1 MVYTEI
7 CNAVWMYLWV
17 GALLLAVILQC
28 LVFMKKAWKH
38 ALELGLRP
46 EQIKKGLTTGIT
58 ISIMPT
64 LPVLLV
70 LLSLMPLLGVPLPW
84 LRLSIIGSAYYETY
98 AATTALE
105 CVGETMKLNE
115 NGLNDPTSLEAVLKQ
130 NTDKTNESE
139 ASTEETLSTSEYF
152 YSMRLTKEQQDD
164 KYVDDMKA
172 ITEDANASQESK
184 DVANNAL
191 VAKAKMKDQ
200 ESRVES
206 EIRNKGYEDSL
217 CMINDN
223 GTVKVYVKVDD
234 VLAEED
240 AATIKKI
247 VEDITTL
254 SDVDITSMK

>member
-84 LRLSIIGSAYYETY
+84 
-98 AATTALE
+98 TTALE

-115 NGLNDPTSLEAVLKQ
+115 YSAVGWVAAAWVMTIGGSACVLWSSLAIKPI
-130 NTDKTNESE
+130 
-139 ASTEETLSTSEYF
+139 
-152 YSMRLTKEQQDD
+152 SMLYEKAE
-164 KYVDDMKA
+164 KIDMKLVLSIGA
-172 ITEDANASQESK
+172 GCLAGVMAYVSVSYGFSAMSTKGVVFCISFAVGALLVWIHNKRPKAKWLSDYLMTISM
-184 DVANNAL
+184 L
-191 VAKAKMKDQ
+191 VAM
-200 ESRVES
+200 
-206 EIRNKGYEDSL
+206 
-217 CMINDN
+217 
-223 GTVKVYVKVDD
+223 
-234 VLAEED
+234 
-240 AATIKKI
+240 AAACII
-247 VEDITTL
+247 F
-254 SDVDITSMK
+254 

>member
-84 LRLSIIGSAYYETY
+84 LRLSII
-98 AATTALE
+98 
-105 CVGETMKLNE
+105 
-115 NGLNDPTSLEAVLKQ
+115 
-130 NTDKTNESE
+130 
-139 ASTEETLSTSEYF
+139 AS
-152 YSMRLTKEQQDD
+152 
-164 KYVDDMKA
+164 
-172 ITEDANASQESK
+172 
-184 DVANNAL
+184 ANN
-191 VAKAKMKDQ
+191 
-200 ESRVES
+200 
-206 EIRNKGYEDSL
+206 
-217 CMINDN
+217 
-223 GTVKVYVKVDD
+223 
-234 VLAEED
+234 
-240 AATIKKI
+240 
-247 VEDITTL
+247 
-254 SDVDITSMK
+254 